1 MPSLV
6 NLADRRA
13 SPIVRKLTSIGSDAD
28 NDIVIAEREIGATH
42 AHIRLDAGR
51 FLLLALAR
59 QDLLVNDR
67 RTRKHVLEHGDVVRL
82 GNTRLRFNL
91 WDEPG
96 TVEAHR
102 DQLPGDELN
111 AYRKLAEFTRR
122 LAERTDLDALLEA
135 LMDEIVG
142 LTGADKGFLLF
153 VDDNRGAAE
162 RAIGHG
168 LRVRTARNLN
178 RESIAATLDH
188 VSDSIIGKVIQT
200 RGPVIVSDA
209 LNDAQFQSSQS
220 VLQLKLCS
228 VMCVPLLFQGV
239 LLGVIYV
246 GNDNIVSLFDEQS
259 LEVLTVFAAQAA
271 LLVQNALQQHAL
283 RSDNARLREDLDRQR
298 FGAIIGAC
306 DAMRDVYRK
315 VEKVAGTDINVLIL
329 GETGTGK
336 ELVAR
341 EIHRRS
347 PRATGPFVAVN
358 CGAIPE
364 NLMESELFGHK
375 RGAFTGAVDNQT
387 GSFGAAHGGTLFLD
401 EIGELPTHLQV
412 KLLRAIQ
419 ERVITRV
426 GDSRPTP
433 VDLRLLVATNMDL
446 DQAIRDGR
454 FREDLYYRINVVSIS
469 LPALR
474 NRDDDVVL
482 IGRFLLDRYARTYE
496 RAISGFT
503 RDAIIALRKHA
514 WPGNIRELENRLKKA
529 VVLADG
535 PLLAPEDLDLDEDML
550 ADRVLPLA
558 EAKERFQRRYIDEV
572 LALNHGNRTKTAHDL
587 GVDPRT
593 IFRHLEKTRDDK
605 PRD

>member
-13 SPIVRKLTSIGSDAD
+13 CPIVRKLTSIGSDPD
-28 NDIVIAEREIGATH
+28 NDLVVADRDVAATH

-51 FLLLALAR
+51 FLLLPLGR
-59 QDLLVNDR
+59 HDLIVNDK
-67 RTRKHVLEHGDVVRL
+67 RTKKHVLEHGDVLRV

-96 TVEAHR
+96 TVEATR
-102 DQLPGDELN
+102 EPGDELT
-111 AYRKLAEFTRR
+111 AYRRLAEFTRR
-122 LAERTDLDALLEA
+122 LAERGDLGALLEA
-135 LMDEIVG
+135 LMDEIID

-153 VDDNRGAAE
+153 VEEGAAPDA
-162 RAIGHG
+162 RSADG
-168 LRVRTARNLN
+168 LSVRTARNLN

-188 VSDSIIGKVIQT
+188 VSDSIIGKVVRT
-200 RGPVIVSDA
+200 RAPIIVSDA
-209 LNDAQFQSSQS
+209 LNDAAFQSSQS

-228 VMCVPLLFQGV
+228 VMCVPLLFQGN

-246 GNDNIVSLFDEQS
+246 GNDNVVSLFDEQS
-259 LEVLTVFAAQAA
+259 LEILTVFAAQAA
-271 LLVQNALQQHAL
+271 VLVQSVLQQQAL
-283 RSDNARLREDLDRQR
+283 KTDNARLREDLERR
-298 FGAIIGAC
+298 PFGDIIGAC
-306 DAMRDVYRK
+306 DAMRDVFRK

-347 PRATGPFVAVN
+347 PRASGPFVAVN

-375 RGAFTGAVDNQT
+375 RGAFTGAIENKQ

-426 GDSRPTP
+426 GDTKPTP
-433 VDLRLLVATNMDL
+433 VDLRLLVATNLDL
-446 DQAIRDGR
+446 EAAIKEGR

-474 NRDDDVVL
+474 NRDEDVV
-482 IGRFLLDRYARTYE
+482 IIARFLLERYARTYG
-496 RAISGFT
+496 RPITGFT
-503 RDAIIALRKHA
+503 RDAIVALRKHA

-535 PLLAPEDLDLDEDML
+535 ALLGPNDLDLDDDL
-550 ADRVLPLA
+550 LTDRILPLA
-558 EAKERFQRRYIDEV
+558 EAKDRWQRRYIDDV
-572 LALNHGNRTKTAHDL
+572 LALNHGNRTQTAHDL

-593 IFRHLEKTRDDK
+593 IFRHLEKSRDDK
-605 PRD
+605 SRD

>member
-13 SPIVRKLTSIGSDAD
+13 CPIVRKLTSIGSDPD
-28 NDIVIAEREIGATH
+28 NDLVVADRDVAATH

-51 FLLLALAR
+51 FLLLPLGR
-59 QDLLVNDR
+59 HDLIVNDK
-67 RTRKHVLEHGDVVRL
+67 RTKKHVLEHGDVLRV

-96 TVEAHR
+96 TVEATR
-102 DQLPGDELN
+102 EPGDELT
-111 AYRKLAEFTRR
+111 AYRRLAEFTRR
-122 LAERTDLDALLEA
+122 LAERGDLGALLEA
-135 LMDEIVG
+135 LMDEIID

-153 VDDNRGAAE
+153 VEEGAAPDA
-162 RAIGHG
+162 RSADG
-168 LRVRTARNLN
+168 LSVRTARNLN

-188 VSDSIIGKVIQT
+188 VSDSIIGKVVRT
-200 RGPVIVSDA
+200 RAPIIVSDA
-209 LNDAQFQSSQS
+209 LNDAAFQSSQS

-228 VMCVPLLFQGV
+228 VMCVPLLFQGN

-246 GNDNIVSLFDEQS
+246 GNDNVVSLFDEQS
-259 LEVLTVFAAQAA
+259 LEILTVFAAQAA
-271 LLVQNALQQHAL
+271 VLVQSVLQQQAL
-283 RSDNARLREDLDRQR
+283 KTDNARLREDLERR
-298 FGAIIGAC
+298 PFGDIIGAC
-306 DAMRDVYRK
+306 DAMRDVFRK

-347 PRATGPFVAVN
+347 PRASGPFVAVN

-375 RGAFTGAVDNQT
+375 RGAFTGAIENKQ

-426 GDSRPTP
+426 GDTRPTP
-433 VDLRLLVATNMDL
+433 VDLRLLVATNLDL
-446 DQAIRDGR
+446 EAAIKEGR

-474 NRDDDVVL
+474 NRDEDVV
-482 IGRFLLDRYARTYE
+482 IIARFLLERYARTYG
-496 RAISGFT
+496 RPITGFT
-503 RDAIIALRKHA
+503 RDAIVALRKHA

-535 PLLAPEDLDLDEDML
+535 ALLGPNDLDLDDDL
-550 ADRVLPLA
+550 LTDRILPLA
-558 EAKERFQRRYIDEV
+558 EAKDRWQRRYIDDV
-572 LALNHGNRTKTAHDL
+572 LALNHGNRTQTAHDL

-593 IFRHLEKTRDDK
+593 IFRHLEKSRDDK
-605 PRD
+605 SRD